1 MPRIQAIGDKIAIAL
16 SSLCVVHCIITPILL
31 IALPALGSVAFLDHE
46 VFHQIL
52 LFFVLPVGGIA
63 LTAGYRHHKSAA
75 ILGSGLLGLL
85 LLTLAGTVA
94 HDVVGEIGETVLTI
108 VASLFI
114 VYAHIQNYRQRH
126 HRR

>member
-1 MPRIQAIGDKIAIAL
+1 VDGDA
-16 SSLCVVHCIITPILL
+16 
-31 IALPALGSVAFLDHE
+31 
-46 VFHQIL
+46 
-52 LFFVLPVGGIA
+52 
-63 LTAGYRHHKSAA
+63 AGRDD
-75 ILGSGLLGLL
+75 LLGLL

-126 HRR
+126 HRCLTVKP

>member
-31 IALPALGSVAFLDHE
+31 IALPALGGVAFLDHE

-52 LFFVLPVGGIA
+52 LFFVLPVGVIA
-63 LTAGYRHHKSAA
+63 ITAGYRHHKSAA

-85 LLTLAGTVA
+85 LLTLAGTIA
-94 HDVVGEIGETVLTI
+94 HDLVGEIGETVLTI